1 MQAVW
6 GLLRTKHRRGYL
18 RPPPCWPGPEPP
30 LSWCRG
36 SAPARC
42 CCPVPR
48 SAPAACAGRHGSAS
62 TPPTSADCSSLGLL
76 FVPLSL
82 VARSRVRE
90 QDSGGGLQPAQHRAA
105 DRRLDRLAVLGTAA
119 WTAVASS
126 VRTQAAGATAAA
138 ARAGHPLHAG
148 PGDQLPGGNRC
159 GRSRKPW
166 SSRNRP
172 ATTYGPV
179 DGGGPGGTFV
189 PDAATQDSTRRRT
202 FG

>member
-6 GLLRTKHRRGYL
+6 GLLRTKPGRGYL

-105 DRRLDRLAVLGTAA
+105 DRRLDRLAVRGTVARTPAA
-119 WTAVASS
+119 TS
-126 VRTQAAGATAAA
+126 VRP
-138 ARAGHPLHAG
+138 HPA
-148 PGDQLPGGNRC
+148 
-159 GRSRKPW
+159 
-166 SSRNRP
+166 P
-172 ATTYGPV
+172 ATP
-179 DGGGPGGTFV
+179 P
-189 PDAATQDSTRRRT
+189 AAPARPP
-202 FG
+202 